1 MRIARASDTP
11 KGPMDLSNFSGG
23 SVERRDYGVI
33 DEPAGTALA
42 VSFAAGA
49 RTNWHSHPG
58 GQVLF
63 ILEGQARTAVRDG
76 AATSL
81 EPGDLLTALPGE
93 EHWHG
98 AGPDGPMTHLAIQFG
113 DTAWREAVEDGD

>member
-1 MRIARASDTP
+1 MRIARASETP
-11 KGPMDLSNFSGG
+11 KGSMDLSHFSGG
-23 SVERRDYGVI
+23 RVERRDYGVI
-33 DEPAGTALA
+33 DEPSGTALA

-58 GQVLF
+58 GQVLY
-63 ILEGQARTAVRDG
+63 ILEGHARMAARDG
-76 AATSL
+76 RPVSL
-81 EPGDLLTALPGE
+81 DPGDLVTALPGE

-113 DTAWREAVEDGD
+113 DTAWLEEVEEPD

>member
-1 MRIARASDTP
+1 MRIARASDSP
-11 KGPMDLSNFSGG
+11 KGPMDLANFSGG
-23 SVERRDYGVI
+23 NVERRDYGVI
-33 DEPAGTALA
+33 DEPPGTALA

-58 GQVLF
+58 GQVLY
-63 ILEGQARTAVRDG
+63 ILEGQARVAARDG
-76 AATSL
+76 APVSL
-81 EPGDLLTALPGE
+81 GPGDLVTALPDE

-113 DTAWREAVEDGD
+113 DTAWREAVDEGG